1 MTTDGLLDRLLTYSL
16 FHRDVL
22 SSEEDLRALQG
33 DYFGVF
39 VTIRRAHRL
48 GTWPDDIHGCI
59 GHWHPSYE
67 ALSPEELL
75 SHALDVGYRAMWEDS
90 RRHRFDHFVDRDPD
104 TWLELDLMRRPL
116 YPVHTDTGLISIGH
130 NRTVPFTND
139 TYGLIVQHSDG
150 ARATYLPHVFDPSMP
165 WVELRNHLVSK
176 AGLASADEGTVF
188 YAYEITQ
195 YKRQLHQVLD
205 ANRVGAAVTRNYV
218 RRLMDEKNDHR
229 RYPFLY
235 QVNRNGRRRFEEHED
250 VRNLS
255 TLMGLLHYD
264 DAYGGGLL
272 RTEEREWL
280 LQRCRSVLSSQIQTL
295 SPQALSFAGYV
306 VQKYVPEQ
314 QATFCQRLL
323 QALPKAE
330 PQFERGE
337 LLLGLRTAGCSVQKD
352 HDLTLHEGDSIF
364 QMNWTIQAMVA
375 WGKSI
380 HPSQRALLLSAT
392 DHLLQ
397 EETNSVAVAWEAL
410 CAVYSVSR
418 EKAIKDRM
426 FALFFHL
433 ERRRTADGFYAFLS
447 GDSRIDITDHVVRG
461 YLHLHRMPV
470 SQEGGKGHR
479 TRKRTRTNRRRFKQ
493 RTQKQNKPHPVSKKW

>member
-1 MTTDGLLDRLLTYSL
+1 MSADGLLDRLIVYSL
-16 FHRDVL
+16 FRRDVL
-22 SSEEDLRALQG
+22 STEEDLRALQG

-67 ALSPEELL
+67 ALSPEELM
-75 SHALDVGYRAMWEDS
+75 SHALDVGSRAMWEDS

-116 YPVHTDTGLISIGH
+116 YPVRSDTGLISLGR

-165 WVELRNHLVSK
+165 WVELRDHLISK
-176 AGLASADEGTVF
+176 AGITDHSGITF

-195 YKRQLHQVLD
+195 YKRQLHHVLD
-205 ANRVGAAVTRNYV
+205 ANRVGATVTRDYV
-218 RRLMDEKNDHR
+218 RRLMDEKNDQR

-235 QVNRNGRRRFEEHED
+235 QVNQKGRRQFEEHEE

-255 TLMGLLHYD
+255 TLMGLLRYD

-272 RTEEREWL
+272 RPEEREWL
-280 LQRCRSVLSSQIQTL
+280 RRRCDSVLSSQIQTL

-306 VQKYVPEQ
+306 VQKYVPAQ
-314 QATFCQRLL
+314 QGIFCQRLL
-323 QALPKAE
+323 QALPHAE
-330 PQFERGE
+330 PEFERGE
-337 LLLGLRTAGCSVQKD
+337 ILLGLHAAGCKGADTTGLDV
-352 HDLTLHEGDSIF
+352 HDGDSIF
-364 QMNWTIQAMVA
+364 KMNWTVQAMIA
-375 WGKSI
+375 WGKSVTA
-380 HPSQRALLLSAT
+380 SQRSALLSAAAS
-392 DHLLQ
+392 LGA
-397 EETNSVAVAWEAL
+397 EAETNQLAVAWEAL
-410 CAVYSVSR
+410 AAVYSVSR
-418 EKAIKDRM
+418 EKAVKDLL

-433 ERRRTADGFYAFLS
+433 ERRRTADGFYAFLR
-447 GDSRIDITDHVVRG
+447 GDARIDITDHVLRG
-461 YLHLHRMPV
+461 YLYLKDSV
-470 SQEGGKGHR
+470 GSQRGGKYR
-479 TRKRTRTNRRRFKQ
+479 KETRSIQRKTRRRFK
-493 RTQKQNKPHPVSKKW
+493 RFSRKQSQLRRK